1 MVRAKS
7 MAQIQFDERH
17 NKRGRITKKNIQIT
31 GKKQQQK
38 KQTGR
43 EGKNRYRRKRRKK
56 TNKVVRQKLNFIK
69 EV

>member
-17 NKRGRITKKNIQIT
+17 NKRGRITKKYIQIT
-31 GKKQQQK
+31 GKKIKYQK

-43 EGKNRYRRKRRKK
+43 ENRYRRKRRKK
-56 TNKVVRQKLNFIK
+56 TNKVVRQKLNVIK